1 MYYTKLYAKT
11 GFYFDISKWTK
22 IDLIARYKA
31 QGGYLFR
38 YNPNH
43 FLPLNDTFYMGG
55 VGTIRGYSSYSI
67 TPLDIDG
74 LRVGGDG
81 IFTNS
86 VELSYGLIPSAK
98 MRVALY
104 ADYGIL
110 TYHGANGAANFK
122 QYGTIYGN
130 SSILARGAAGVAVE
144 WVSPMGPIVIVIPM
158 LWYGPTDP
166 MGIGPSKIFSYGT
179 ANDIRASGGYL
190 TNYPSFFEFTMGTRF

>member
-1 MYYTKLYAKT
+1 
-11 GFYFDISKWTK
+11 
-22 IDLIARYKA
+22 
-31 QGGYLFR
+31 
-38 YNPNH
+38 
-43 FLPLNDTFYMGG
+43 
-55 VGTIRGYSSYSI
+55 
-67 TPLDIDG
+67 
-74 LRVGGDG
+74 
-81 IFTNS
+81 
-86 VELSYGLIPSAK
+86 